1 MRPFVTKPVV
11 ARLLVKALTDT
22 GKRFMHYECTERT
35 LQEVRIAAYAAADD
49 VALQHGVDRAA
60 CALAMAALLE
70 VCTVNGTPVG
80 Q

>member
-35 LQEVRIAAYAAADD
+35 LQEVRIAAYAADR
-49 VALQHGVDRAA
+49 LLGVRRLAA
-60 CALAMAALLE
+60 AS
-70 VCTVNGTPVG
+70 
-80 Q
+80 